1 MTLFQTA
8 QNNPYKL
15 TIQSGENAPL
25 VGEHYHNP
33 SIINQ
38 LHDDP
43 TPFIEDTFAS
53 YSANP
58 EEILLAKEAV
68 LNEYLFYGSGHI
80 SEYMAQELNEEAD
93 GIFEAIAPTTTNLKK
108 THRWVYTYCTRHN
121 TFIRRRA

>member
-15 TIQSGENAPL
+15 TIESGENAPL

-33 SIINQ
+33 SLIDQ

-43 TPFIEDTFAS
+43 TPFIEDSFIS
-53 YSANP
+53 SSANP
-58 EEILLAKEAV
+58 EEILMAKEA
-68 LNEYLFYGSGHI
+68 LLHEYTWNDHI
-80 SEYMAQELNEEAD
+80 SEYMEQEINEEAD

-108 THRWVYTYCTRHN
+108 THRWVRHLVEG
-121 TFIRRRA
+121 TTLIRRRA

>member
-8 QNNPYKL
+8 QKNPYKL
-15 TIQSGENAPL
+15 TIESGANAPL

-33 SIINQ
+33 SIIDQ

-58 EEILLAKEAV
+58 EEILMAKEA
-68 LNEYLFYGSGHI
+68 LLHEYTWNDHI
-80 SEYMAQELNEEAD
+80 SEYMEQEINEEAD

-108 THRWVYTYCTRHN
+108 THRWVKHLVLGTTL
-121 TFIRRRA
+121 IRRSV